1 MERKKHI
8 IAIILVLFVLSSTA
22 SNKTK
27 IYQAYLNGNMSAW
40 KTTIDEMQ
48 EAEKSV
54 DLRADLLNYQYGYIG
69 WCIGV
74 GNEKEA
80 KTYLKKAE
88 ANLETLEK
96 AEYSASEINAYKSA
110 FYGFKIGLSPVRA
123 PFYGPKS
130 VNHAKRAIE
139 INKTNPMGYIQY
151 GNSQFFMPPVFG
163 GSKSEAVEYFEKA
176 LKLMEISA
184 DTLNNWNYLSLLTR
198 IAEAHQEMGNYE
210 RAGMYY
216 KKILQIEPGFSYVK
230 NELYPAYLNEINQK

>member
-210 RAGMYY
+210 SAGMYY